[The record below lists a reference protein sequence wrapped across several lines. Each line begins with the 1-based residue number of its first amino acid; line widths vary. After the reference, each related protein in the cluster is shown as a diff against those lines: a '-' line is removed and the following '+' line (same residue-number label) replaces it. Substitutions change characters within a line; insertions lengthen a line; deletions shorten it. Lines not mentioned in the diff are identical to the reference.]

1 MMENSKKTWKYKEK
15 VLIIINGKGGVGKD
29 TLCAFAGRYFQAKNV
44 SSITPIKE
52 IAAAYGWQGE
62 KTPKARR
69 FLADLKEA
77 FTRYNDLPTQYLL
90 EQYKEFL
97 AGEEELMFVHI
108 REGSEIDKLKAQI
121 AGKCITLL
129 IKRTGDGPES
139 WGNASDDEA
148 ENYPY
153 DFIYENTHTLE
164 EAESDFVSFLTQILQ
179 GGIKERH

>member
-1 MMENSKKTWKYKEK
+1 MMENREKILKHKEKAEK

-29 TLCAFAGRYFQAKNV
+29 TLCAFAGRYFQARNV

-52 IAAAYGWQGE
+52 IAAAHGWQGE

-69 FLADLKEA
+69 FLADLKDA
-77 FTRYNDLPTQYLL
+77 FTRYNDLPTHYLL
-90 EQYKEFL
+90 DQYKEFL

-108 REGSEIDKLKAQI
+108 REGCEIDKLRAQVS
-121 AGKCITLL
+121 GKCITLL
-129 IKRTGDGPES
+129 IKRNGEGPET

-153 DFIYENTHTLE
+153 DFIYENSCALE
-164 EAESDFVSFLTQILQ
+164 EAEADFISFLKKIL
-179 GGIKERH
+179 

>member
-62 KTPKARR
+62 KTPEARR

-97 AGEEELMFVHI
+97 KWQSNL
-108 REGSEIDKLKAQI
+108 
-121 AGKCITLL
+121 
-129 IKRTGDGPES
+129 
-139 WGNASDDEA
+139 N
-148 ENYPY
+148 
-153 DFIYENTHTLE
+153 
-164 EAESDFVSFLTQILQ
+164 
-179 GGIKERH
+179 

>member
-1 MMENSKKTWKYKEK
+1 MENSKKTWKYKEK

-62 KTPKARR
+62 KTPEARR
-69 FLADLKEA
+69 FLADLK
-77 FTRYNDLPTQYLL
+77 
-90 EQYKEFL
+90 YKEFL

-179 GGIKERH
+179 GGIKELH

>member
-1 MMENSKKTWKYKEK
+1 MENSKKTWKYKEK

-44 SSITPIKE
+44 SSSTPIKE

-62 KTPKARR
+62 KTPEARR

-179 GGIKERH
+179 GGIKELH